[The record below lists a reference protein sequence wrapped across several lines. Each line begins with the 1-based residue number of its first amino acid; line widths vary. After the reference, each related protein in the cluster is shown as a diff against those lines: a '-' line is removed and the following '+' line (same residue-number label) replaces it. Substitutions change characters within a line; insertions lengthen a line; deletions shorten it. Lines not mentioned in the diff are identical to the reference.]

1 MATSGS
7 VPDGA
12 LGERAY
18 RELLHRLITLEIP
31 PGETLSEWTLAQ
43 EIGVGV
49 TPVRRAIQRLSQE
62 GLVRVYPRR
71 ATIAEEV
78 RISDMQHLWEIRVP
92 LEETAAFHAARRA
105 SAAHLAELETLATRL
120 EDPPTEPVA
129 VLELHRRVHEAI
141 ARASMNPFIAD
152 STAKLLNLT
161 LRCWHVLHRSGS
173 LRDHDLR
180 PHHVPLLRAIIDRDP
195 AAAVAASRLHV
206 AQSIPADLPLDTRA
220 APSAGHSAGHSAA
233 HGAGMDPGMPA
244 GLEAALG
251 AAGPGSR

>member
-1 MATSGS
+1 MATSDS
-7 VPDGA
+7 VPDGP

-18 RELLHRLITLEIP
+18 RELLHRLITLDIR
-31 PGETLSEWTLAQ
+31 PGDTLSEETLAR

-49 TPVRRAIQRLSQE
+49 TPVRRAIQRLAQE

-105 SAAHLAELETLATRL
+105 SAAHLDELQRLASRL
-120 EDPPTEPVA
+120 EDPPTEPVE

-141 ARASMNPFIAD
+141 AEASMNPFIAD
-152 STAKLLNLT
+152 RTAKLLNLT
-161 LRCWHVLHRSGS
+161 LRCWHVLHQSGS

-180 PHHVPLLRAIIDRDP
+180 PHHLPLLRAIIDRDP
-195 AAAVAASRLHV
+195 DAAVACSRLHV
-206 AQSIPADLPLDTRA
+206 QQSIPAGLTLHTRA
-220 APSAGHSAGHSAA
+220 DADAGPDALWDTDVDGSLSAA
-233 HGAGMDPGMPA
+233 SPR
-244 GLEAALG
+244 
-251 AAGPGSR
+251 SR

>member
-1 MATSGS
+1 MATTDA
-7 VPDGA
+7 VPDGP

-18 RELLHRLITLEIP
+18 RELLRRLITLDIR
-31 PGETLSEWTLAQ
+31 PGDTLSEDTLAA

-92 LEETAAFHAARRA
+92 LEETAAFHAAQRA
-105 SAAHLAELETLATRL
+105 SGAHIGELERLASRL
-120 EDPPTEPVA
+120 EDPPTDPAA

-141 ARASMNPFIAD
+141 ADASMNPFIAD
-152 STAKLLNLT
+152 STTKLLNLT
-161 LRCWHVLHRSGS
+161 LRCWHVLHQSGS

-180 PHHVPLLRAIIDRDP
+180 PHHLPLLRAIIDRD
-195 AAAVAASRLHV
+195 AEAAVDASRLHV
-206 AQSIPADLPLDTRA
+206 RQSVPDDLPLDPRTAQVVR
-220 APSAGHSAGHSAA
+220 PELSSAGPRA
-233 HGAGMDPGMPA
+233 
-244 GLEAALG
+244 
-251 AAGPGSR
+251 R

>member
-1 MATSGS
+1 MATTSGS
-7 VPDGA
+7 LPDGP

-18 RELLHRLITLEIP
+18 GELLHRLITLDIP
-31 PGETLSEWTLAQ
+31 PGDTLSEETLAQ

-105 SAAHLAELETLATRL
+105 SAAHLAELQRLTARL

-141 ARASMNPFIAD
+141 AQASMNPFIAD

-161 LRCWHVLHRSGS
+161 LRCWHVLHQSGS

-195 AAAVAASRLHV
+195 GAAVSASRLHV
-206 AQSIPADLPLDTRA
+206 EQSIPADLPLDTGVVPRSAQQPGTA
-220 APSAGHSAGHSAA
+220 A
-233 HGAGMDPGMPA
+233 D
-244 GLEAALG
+244 LESALG
-251 AAGPGSR
+251 AAAPRAR

>member
-1 MATSGS
+1 MATSES
-7 VPDGA
+7 VPDGP

-18 RELLHRLITLEIP
+18 RELLHRLITLDIA
-31 PGETLSEWTLAQ
+31 PGDTLSEERLAQ

-92 LEETAAFHAARRA
+92 LEETAAFNASRRA
-105 SAAHLAELETLATRL
+105 STAHLAELERLAERL
-120 EDPPTEPVA
+120 EDPPTEPFA

-141 ARASMNPFIAD
+141 AQASMNPFIAD

-195 AAAVAASRLHV
+195 SAAVAACRLHV
-206 AQSIPADLPLDTRA
+206 AQSIPEDLPLNTR
-220 APSAGHSAGHSAA
+220 AGHSSEYSPGS
-233 HGAGMDPGMPA
+233 DPEWA
-244 GLEAALG
+244 DGLDTALG
-251 AAGPGSR
+251 AAGARAR

>member
-1 MATSGS
+1 MATADSA
-7 VPDGA
+7 PDGP

-18 RELLHRLITLEIP
+18 RELLHRLITLDIA
-31 PGETLSEWTLAQ
+31 PGDTLSEDTLAR

-105 SAAHLAELETLATRL
+105 SAAHVRELQRLAALL

-129 VLELHRRVHEAI
+129 VLELHRRVHEAV
-141 ARASMNPFIAD
+141 AQASMNPFIAD

-161 LRCWHVLHRSGS
+161 LRCWHVLHQSGS

-195 AAAVAASRLHV
+195 DAAVAASRLHV
-206 AQSIPADLPLDTRA
+206 EQSIPADLPLDTRA
-220 APSAGHSAGHSAA
+220 ARSTGPDPGW
-233 HGAGMDPGMPA
+233 GAGFA
-244 GLEAALG
+244 GPVQ
-251 AAGPGSR
+251 AAGPRAR

>member
-7 VPDGA
+7 VPDGP

-18 RELLHRLITLEIP
+18 RELLHRLITLDIA
-31 PGETLSEWTLAQ
+31 PGDTLSEETLAN

-71 ATIAEEV
+71 ATIAEVV

-92 LEETAAFHAARRA
+92 LEEAAAFHAARRA
-105 SAAHLAELETLATRL
+105 SAAHLGELERLVAGL

-129 VLELHRRVHEAI
+129 VLELHRRVHEAV
-141 ARASMNPFIAD
+141 AQASMNPFIAD

-161 LRCWHVLHRSGS
+161 LRCWHVLHQSGS

-180 PHHVPLLRAIIDRDP
+180 PHHIPLLRAIIDRNP
-195 AAAVAASRLHV
+195 EAAVAASRLHV
-206 AQSIPADLPLDTRA
+206 EQSIPEDLPLDTRA
-220 APSAGHSAGHSAA
+220 PHSVGS
-233 HGAGMDPGMPA
+233 DPDWA
-244 GLEAALG
+244 TGLEAALG
-251 AAGPGSR
+251 AASTRAR

>member
-1 MATSGS
+1 MTTSGS
-7 VPDGA
+7 VPDGP

-18 RELLHRLITLEIP
+18 RELLHRLITLDIA
-31 PGETLSEWTLAQ
+31 PGDTLSEETLAN

-71 ATIAEEV
+71 ATIAEVV

-92 LEETAAFHAARRA
+92 LEEAAAFHAARRA
-105 SAAHLAELETLATRL
+105 SATHRGELERLVARL

-141 ARASMNPFIAD
+141 AQASMNPFIAD

-161 LRCWHVLHRSGS
+161 LRCWHVLHQSGG

-195 AAAVAASRLHV
+195 DAAVAATRLHV
-206 AQSIPADLPLDTRA
+206 AHSIPEDLPLDTRA
-220 APSAGHSAGHSAA
+220 PLSVGS
-233 HGAGMDPGMPA
+233 DPDWAA

-251 AAGPGSR
+251 AATTRAP